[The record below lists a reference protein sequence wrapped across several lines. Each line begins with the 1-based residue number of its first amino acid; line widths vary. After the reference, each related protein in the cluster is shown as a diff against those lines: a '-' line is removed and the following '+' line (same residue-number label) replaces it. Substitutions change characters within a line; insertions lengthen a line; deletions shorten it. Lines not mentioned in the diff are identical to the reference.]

1 MLVTMTATE
10 CIAVTASNNREGLA
24 KPSFPLKPLFFFMV
38 VAVIS

>member
-10 CIAVTASNNREGLA
+10 YIVVPASNNREGLA
-24 KPSFPLKPLFFFMV
+24 KPSFPLKPLFIMM